1 MKYFIVKDGTRQG
14 PYTVEELTVQRLSR
28 DTLVWTQG
36 MTDWIEAQMVPEL
49 SGAVDHDVPGIPAAG
64 TPQLPI
70 GEMAPPPVPGDD
82 EMQPQEPSA
91 AAPQQYGDYNMQ
103 PGGYQAPARNDYN
116 VHPAQQ
122 PKKRNSRGWII
133 AVVALVV
140 LAVLVITKPGRSTH
154 LEAIDRACYDYL
166 SESVDSS
173 IVGGIPV
180 MADGVKNVAGSFIG
194 TVVEQHFELHDRL
207 LWNVGKFTYGGK
219 EKTVSVG
226 ILGHV
231 FTFDKDDVAQ
241 AVRKYAEEHRSSTD
255 ADAASDAAMQA
266 VQGAVDA
273 ARQAVDAVVSRVDS
287 SRVTE
292 KIDSA
297 ATQAVD
303 RAASKAADEA
313 KKAAS
318 KAAEGFIDKI
328 IDEIENL
335 IGNGNDNK

>member
-14 PYTVEELTVQRLSR
+14 PYTVEELTVQRLSP

-36 MTDWIEAQMVPEL
+36 MTDWAEAHTVPEL

-64 TPQLPI
+64 TPQPPI

-91 AAPQQYGDYNMQ
+91 AAPQQYGDYNTQ
-103 PGGYQAPARNDYN
+103 PGGYQAPA
-116 VHPAQQ
+116 Q

-133 AVVALVV
+133 ALVALVV
-140 LAVLVITKPGRSTH
+140 LAVLVITKPSRSTH

-180 MADGVKNVAGSFIG
+180 MADGLKNVAGSFIG

-266 VQGAVDA
+266 MQGAVDA

-297 ATQAVD
+297 ASQAVD
-303 RAASKAADEA
+303 
-313 KKAAS
+313 KAAS

>member
-14 PYTVEELTVQRLSR
+14 PYTVEELTVQRLSP
-28 DTLVWTQG
+28 DTLVWTRG
-36 MTDWIEAQMVPEL
+36 MPDWAEAHTVPEL
-49 SGAVDHDVPGIPAAG
+49 SGAVDHDVPVIPDAG
-64 TPQLPI
+64 TTQPPI

-91 AAPQQYGDYNMQ
+91 AASQQYGDYSTQ
-103 PGGYQAPARNDYN
+103 QQGYQAPA
-116 VHPAQQ
+116 Q

-133 AVVALVV
+133 ALVALVV
-140 LAVLVITKPGRSTH
+140 LAVLVVTKPSRSSH

-194 TVVEQHFELHDRL
+194 EVVEQHFELHDRL
-207 LWNVGKFTYGGK
+207 LWNVGKFTYGDK

-241 AVRKYAEEHRSSTD
+241 AVRKYAEEHRSTKD

-266 VQGAVDA
+266 MQGAVDA

-297 ATQAVD
+297 ASQAVD
-303 RAASKAADEA
+303 KAASKAADEA
-313 KKAAS
+313 KRAAS

-335 IGNGNDNK
+335 LGNGNDNK